1 LPAANSR
8 SLRRLPRISSGC
20 YDDFSMATLEQQA
33 QTAPPAGTG
42 LQKEQVVQR
51 MFSSI
56 ARYYDLNNSLLSFGL
71 HYRWKQQAV
80 GLVPLGSQYV
90 LDVGSGTGDLAL
102 LAARRLGPEARILA
116 ADLNHPMLAVGL
128 NKVRR
133 AELEGRILSVQ
144 ANADGICAPDK
155 AFDAVTTG
163 FCLRNVGDL
172 PKALREIHRALR
184 PGGRLVCLE
193 FSRPVRKWLRRLYD
207 WYSFS
212 LLPFIGA
219 KVSGDTTGVYQ
230 YLPASIR
237 SFPDQEG
244 LAQEMRTAGFGIVEY
259 KNLTGGIVAIHV
271 AVK

>member
-1 LPAANSR
+1 
-8 SLRRLPRISSGC
+8 
-20 YDDFSMATLEQQA
+20 
-33 QTAPPAGTG
+33 
-42 LQKEQVVQR
+42 VQR

-56 ARYYDLNNSLLSFGL
+56 AKYYDLNNSLLSLGL
-71 HYRWKQQAV
+71 HHRWKRQAV
-80 GLVPLGSQYV
+80 EYLMFPPHPSPLPLGERVKYV
-90 LDVGSGTGDLAL
+90 LDIGSGTGDLAL
-102 LAARRLGPEARILA
+102 LVARRLGSDARVLA

-133 AELEGRILSVQ
+133 AGLENRIVSVQ
-144 ANADGICAPDK
+144 ANADGICAANM
-155 AFDAVTTG
+155 AFDAATTG

-172 PKALREIHRALR
+172 PKALGEIHRILR

-193 FSRPVRKWLRRLYD
+193 FSRPVRKWLRRFYD

-244 LAQEMRTAGFGIVEY
+244 LRREMQQAGFSTVDY
-259 KNLTGGIVAIHV
+259 YNLTGGIVAIHV

>member
-1 LPAANSR
+1 
-8 SLRRLPRISSGC
+8 
-20 YDDFSMATLEQQA
+20 MATLEQQA

-71 HYRWKQQAV
+71 HYGWKQQAIA
-80 GLVPLGSQYV
+80 LVPLGSQHV

-133 AELEGRILSVQ
+133 GGLEGRILSVQ
-144 ANADGICAPDK
+144 ANADGMCALDK
-155 AFDAVTTG
+155 TFDAVTTG

-172 PKALREIHRALR
+172 PKALREIHRVLR

-193 FSRPVRKWLRRLYD
+193 FSRPIYALAASALRLVLIFAAAVDRHQGLRRYHG
-207 WYSFS
+207 S
-212 LLPFIGA
+212 LSVP
-219 KVSGDTTGVYQ
+219 
-230 YLPASIR
+230 
-237 SFPDQEG
+237 
-244 LAQEMRTAGFGIVEY
+244 AGFNP
-259 KNLTGGIVAIHV
+259 NLSRSRGTRPRNATGGFRRSGV
-271 AVK
+271 